1 MISHEELAAEIKLRE
16 QVSKI
21 VNIVRSRKVNKK
33 INEILEEREFREILQ
48 NLILEAAVDDPEK
61 DPHPATGINVL
72 EDLLK
77 KIIPILEDDFKVLT
91 TSEEQ
96 RNSFRAHII
105 HAVRNTLAP
114 VQANEKA
121 GTQGEESE
129 ENELNEGIREI
140 IIGTLLTLAPA
151 LGIAG
156 PVSAVQGTVTPP
168 EGAPGIEKLLPA
180 DAFKEA
186 LTGGLK
192 TMDDAELLSLHVSLQ
207 KDQADGDK
215 RGMTQ
220 KLKTAIE
227 DFPIQ
232 YKNKIVSLQYKAPP
246 TSMLDEAVEI
256 DIEDEDEEG
265 KFIDIEGDK
274 KAPEEEPAD
283 PKEEFGLDGEDETGR
298 NAAYNSFKKIEN
310 QIVDAYSLLGN
321 EEDQGVFYD
330 YLITN
335 LKLYF
340 DKYETELQT
349 KLGEPSTPEYEK
361 EKEELGG
368 EGEDLGGEED
378 LGLGEP
384 EEELEL

>member
-1 MISHEELAAEIKLRE
+1 MISHEQLAAEMKLRE
-16 QVSKI
+16 QISKI
-21 VNIVRSRKVNKK
+21 VNIVRSRNVDKK
-33 INEILEEREFREILQ
+33 ITQIIEEQQFRRILQ
-48 NLILEAAVDDPEK
+48 NLILEAAVDEPEK

-114 VQANEKA
+114 VRSNDNA
-121 GTQGEESE
+121 GKEEE
-129 ENELNEGIREI
+129 ETELKEGMREI

-151 LGIAG
+151 LGMAAPAG
-156 PVSAVQGTVTPP
+156 AVQGAITPP
-168 EGAPGIEKLLPA
+168 DASPGVEKLLPA

-186 LTGGLK
+186 MTGGLK
-192 TMDDAELLSLHVSLQ
+192 SMSDSELLNLHVSLQ
-207 KDQADGDK
+207 QDK
-215 RGMTQ
+215 AKGSKEGMTQ
-220 KLKTAIE
+220 KLKRAIE
-227 DFPIQ
+227 DFPVQ

-265 KFIDIEGDK
+265 KFIDIEDK
-274 KAPEEEPAD
+274 KEAPEEEPKD
-283 PKEEFGLDGEDETGR
+283 PKEEFGLNGEDETGR
-298 NAAYNSFKKIEN
+298 NAAFNSFKKIEN
-310 QIVDAYSLLGN
+310 QIVDAYGLLGN
-321 EEDQGVFYD
+321 DEDQGVFYD

-340 DKYETELQT
+340 DKFETELQT
-349 KLGEPSTPEYEK
+349 RLGEPSTPEYEK
-361 EKEELGG
+361 EKEELGA
-368 EGEDLGGEED
+368 EDELGGEED
-378 LGLGEP
+378 LETEEP
-384 EEELEL
+384 EELEL